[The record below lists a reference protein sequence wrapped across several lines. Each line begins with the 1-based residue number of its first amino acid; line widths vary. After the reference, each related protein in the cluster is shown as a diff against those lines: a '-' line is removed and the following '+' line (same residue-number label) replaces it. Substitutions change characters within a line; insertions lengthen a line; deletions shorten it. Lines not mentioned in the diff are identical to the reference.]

1 MTVDPLPAPGCRV
14 LVVDDDED
22 TADGMAALL
31 SAEGHA
37 VRVAH
42 DGPAAIAAALDFRP
56 HVVLTDIGVPMLN
69 GYEVAA
75 RMRQHPDLA
84 LTVLIAITGYGREQ
98 DRVRAHAAGFD
109 HHMVKPVEP
118 DEMLAI
124 VRDVAAGQTRS
135 SQGPTI

>member
-1 MTVDPLPAPGCRV
+1 VNFHSSPAPGCRV

-31 SAEGHA
+31 SASGHE

-42 DGPAAIAAALDFRP
+42 DGPAAIATALEFHP
-56 HVVLTDIGVPMLN
+56 QVVLTDLGLPQFN

-84 LTVLIAITGYGREQ
+84 RTVLVAITGHGQEQ
-98 DRVRAHAAGFD
+98 DRVRTRAAGFD
-109 HHMVKPVEP
+109 HHLVKPVEP
-118 DEMLAI
+118 DEVLRI
-124 VRDVAAGQTRS
+124 VGGAAAGRTGGRR
-135 SQGPTI
+135 